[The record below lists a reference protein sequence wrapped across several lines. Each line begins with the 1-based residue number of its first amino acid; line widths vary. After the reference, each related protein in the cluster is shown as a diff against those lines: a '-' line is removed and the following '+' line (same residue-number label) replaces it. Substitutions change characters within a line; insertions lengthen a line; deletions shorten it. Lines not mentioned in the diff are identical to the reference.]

1 MNDNDLK
8 KLYFLKAIG
17 YNFVGKQDLKSTSCF
32 YFDSFDKL
40 NNQIINCNLC
50 CLKNYSVKSYTGFG
64 NINSKIIFVMLEPN
78 LNTNIMDNFFELLR
92 KYLKFSERDFYI
104 SYLLHCKKQMSL
116 DLSDCFFKCRPYLDE
131 EMNFIKPKIIVALGE
146 DVFLNLYIQNA
157 KNSSFESL
165 RGSFL
170 KFGNAFLMA
179 TYSLDKIIKNPSLQA
194 NFIND
199 LNKIKDVL

>member
-1 MNDNDLK
+1 M
-8 KLYFLKAIG
+8 
-17 YNFVGKQDLKSTSCF
+17 
-32 YFDSFDKL
+32 
-40 NNQIINCNLC
+40 
-50 CLKNYSVKSYTGFG
+50 
-64 NINSKIIFVMLEPN
+64 
-78 LNTNIMDNFFELLR
+78 ELLR

-116 DLSDCFFKCRPYLDE
+116 DLSDCFLKCRPYLDE
-131 EMNFIKPKIIVALGE
+131 EMNFINPKIIVALGE